1 MTANPAALTQIK
13 SEALEISVDGIFL
26 RGRLERE
33 GEKKASLKNQVSF
46 LGDLAL
52 VLPSGHQAVRFG
64 LSASPT
70 YAAAADWSYRDR
82 EGGLGGQTSYG
93 KFTHHSKFL
102 AYNFQAGV
110 GA

>member
-1 MTANPAALTQIK
+1 M
-13 SEALEISVDGIFL
+13 
-26 RGRLERE
+26 
-33 GEKKASLKNQVSF
+33 
-46 LGDLAL
+46 
-52 VLPSGHQAVRFG
+52 RFG

-82 EGGLGGQTSYG
+82 EGGLGGQASYG

-110 GA
+110 GAELTSWLSVGLFAGVVYN